1 MFENLDQIVIFVTHV
16 HVLYIMIEGISAL
29 CSEEF
34 QYFDASV
41 AVLLLTLTL
50 TSLCTRFGR
59 KED

>member
-16 HVLYIMIEGISAL
+16 QVLYIRIGGVSAL
-29 CSEEF
+29 CSEEV
-34 QYFDASV
+34 QYFDAAM

-50 TSLCTRFGR
+50 TSLCTCFGR